1 MIGFFKIKSLSTK
14 KDSAGASILAVVS
27 SQMDENITG
36 DLYLPPYLRQTQ
48 SNISVG
54 DVVFG
59 IIDEVAGIGA
69 ALCGLDDADFGYFFD
84 ADINI
89 KQNLKVNEV
98 IEATGDIKSTS
109 GDVKAVNISL
119 KSHSHFASLTVSG
132 TTAEGNTA
140 TPNP

>member
-59 IIDEVAGIGA
+59 IIDEVTGIGA
-69 ALCGLDDADFGYFFD
+69 ALCGLDDADFGYFFN

-89 KQNLKVNEV
+89 KQKLTVNDT
-98 IEATGDIKSTS
+98 IEATNDIKSTS
-109 GDVKAVNISL
+109 GDVKAGLISL
-119 KSHSHFASLTVSG
+119 KDHVHSAELTVEGLAATG
-132 TTAEGNTA
+132 TTF
-140 TPNP
+140 PPQ